1 MSSTLSWLVEVIG
14 EEADDRADDDDDGAE
29 DVPMVAMDNA
39 VADAARDSLE
49 LKDIMTLIQMA
60 PPANQQE
67 QVSKKNS
74 DATSNGLIPNFFV
87 NCYNYSAVL
96 ENPRQ
101 PVSRVAASQA
111 ICPDQSHRFLWQGG
125 GFRA

>member
-14 EEADDRADDDDDGAE
+14 EEADDRANDDDGAE

-74 DATSNGLIPNFFV
+74 DATSNGLIPNFF
-87 NCYNYSAVL
+87 C
-96 ENPRQ
+96 
-101 PVSRVAASQA
+101 
-111 ICPDQSHRFLWQGG
+111 
-125 GFRA
+125 

>member
-14 EEADDRADDDDDGAE
+14 EEADDRANDDDDGAE

-49 LKDIMTLIQMA
+49 LIDIMTLIQMA

-67 QVSKKNS
+67 QVSKKKQRCDFQWADS
-74 DATSNGLIPNFFV
+74 EFF
-87 NCYNYSAVL
+87 C
-96 ENPRQ
+96 
-101 PVSRVAASQA
+101 
-111 ICPDQSHRFLWQGG
+111 
-125 GFRA
+125 

>member
-29 DVPMVAMDNA
+29 DVPMVAIDNA

-49 LKDIMTLIQMA
+49 LRDLMTLIQMA

-67 QVSKKNS
+67 QVRKQTAMRLPMS
-74 DATSNGLIPNFFV
+74 
-87 NCYNYSAVL
+87 C
-96 ENPRQ
+96 
-101 PVSRVAASQA
+101 
-111 ICPDQSHRFLWQGG
+111 C
-125 GFRA
+125 